1 MKTLANEITEKRKAL
16 GITSKKLAELASVS
30 QSLISGLQRG
40 TRKIGEI
47 QATRIGRALGLEGI
61 YLMDFIYLAMNESS
75 QRLLESSKAYP
86 VEILNSLANILGNGG
101 VPPELIENVVVFNTH
116 LEMSLRSGEMFGISV
131 NFNRY

>member
-1 MKTLANEITEKRKAL
+1 
-16 GITSKKLAELASVS
+16 
-30 QSLISGLQRG
+30 
-40 TRKIGEI
+40 
-47 QATRIGRALGLEGI
+47 
-61 YLMDFIYLAMNESS
+61 MDFIYLAMNESS

-116 LEMSLRSGEMFGISV
+116 LEMSLRSGELFGISV

>member
-16 GITSKKLAELASVS
+16 GITSKKLAELASVP

-47 QATRIGRALGLEGI
+47 QATRVGRALGLEGI

-86 VEILNSLANILGNGG
+86 VEILNNLANLLGNGG

-116 LEMSLRSGEMFGISV
+116 LEMSLRSGELFGISV

>member
-16 GITSKKLAELASVS
+16 GITSKKLAELASVP

-101 VPPELIENVVVFNTH
+101 VPPEQIENVVVFNTH
-116 LEMSLRSGEMFGISV
+116 LEMSLRSGELFGISV